1 MLVKGFSLSLRNKS
15 CNGLIAVTSTEKI
28 SHSTSNFQNFS
39 DWYFV
44 CGTVNK
50 KGGTIMNTM
59 MKRGNGNTPAA
70 SVSGMIDKIFQNNL
84 SRFFDDSF
92 WGFNGLNTGNQPMN
106 VPVNLKDTGKS
117 YELEVI
123 APGLRKED
131 FKINVTGDTLTVAFE
146 QKEEQN
152 EENKSEGWLR
162 KEFRMRS
169 FSRSFN
175 LDDTIDA
182 SKISA
187 KYRDGVLCLSLPKK
201 EGAQPLSRT
210 IEIGGES

>member
-1 MLVKGFSLSLRNKS
+1 
-15 CNGLIAVTSTEKI
+15 
-28 SHSTSNFQNFS
+28 
-39 DWYFV
+39 
-44 CGTVNK
+44 
-50 KGGTIMNTM
+50 MNTM
-59 MKRGNGNTPAA
+59 VKRGNGNTPER
-70 SVSGMIDKIFQNNL
+70 SFSGMIDKIFQNNL

-92 WGFNGLNTGNQPMN
+92 LGFNGLNTGNQPMN
-106 VPVNLKDTGKS
+106 VPVNLRDTDKS

-152 EENKSEGWLR
+152 EENKNEGWLR

-182 SKISA
+182 NSISA

-201 EGAQPLSRT
+201 EGAQKLSRT
-210 IEIGGES
+210 IEIGGGES